1 MLLLSNAP
9 PLTTFGIV
17 LAAAAGLLGAIVTLL
32 KLPRDRN
39 DSAVAQALGAM
50 ETMEKLNEALEDA
63 LRRANDRGDLYR
75 DRLLELQ
82 KQHDALEERFARAEA
97 QLGPF
102 PNGNEGGS
110 P

>member
-1 MLLLSNAP
+1 MHLLASTPAAS
-9 PLTTFGIV
+9 TIGII
-17 LAAAAGLLGAIVTLL
+17 LAASAGMLGAIVALL
-32 KLPRDRN
+32 KLPRERN
-39 DSAVAQALGAM
+39 ESAVVQAMGAM

-63 LRRANDRGDLYR
+63 LKRANDRGDLYR

-82 KQHDALEERFARAEA
+82 ARHDALEERFAKAES

-102 PNGNEGGS
+102 QDGHEGDG